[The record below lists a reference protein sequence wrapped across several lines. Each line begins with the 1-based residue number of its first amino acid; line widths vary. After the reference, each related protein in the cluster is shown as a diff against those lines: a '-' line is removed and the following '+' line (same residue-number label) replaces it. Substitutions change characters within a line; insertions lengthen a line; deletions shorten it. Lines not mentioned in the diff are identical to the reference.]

1 MQKHKDFKPLFEA
14 YTVGVRL
21 ALTGNVISGLGMI
34 SRQFA
39 KTHADA
45 KGLQRQLDKIK
56 LTMMGGGVLFG
67 LGAFGFSMIGKAVKP
82 ASEYA
87 HQLAQM
93 RIAGMKN
100 LEIAQATAKA
110 WKIAAE
116 VPTASAAENL
126 AAIRELRMVFG
137 NTGHAIE
144 NVATIQKIQAV
155 LSNVMG
161 GNAGDQAYSLAKA
174 LEMKGAVRNPAEF
187 NVQADL
193 ITKAIIAGGGKIQ
206 AGDFLSAF
214 KYGRAA
220 TQGWSDQFAYTILPT
235 LIQEMKSSGGNG
247 GTGGPGNA
255 LMSAYA
261 AVVGGTVPQKAL
273 KEWQSLGLL
282 DPSKVV
288 WNRVGTAKGLRP
300 GGIAGSD
307 LFQQNPFAWAQTVL
321 LPAMLKKGITD
332 EKNQR
337 QVLQYLF
344 PNRTAGFVMQQMTL
358 QGWKFTR
365 DQKLIGQAKGL
376 AGYNE
381 LLKTDPQM
389 AAMALHKQWQNLLAT
404 IGYQIM
410 PTLIKATLWLID
422 ALRKLTAWAQRHP
435 TTVKVLT
442 WAFIGLSSALMFGGT
457 VLLLKGA
464 FMGLELV
471 LGKSVVAA
479 AVGAARSLTG
489 LAGILGIIGAYYWDK
504 PPATKGKWGAFWNDG
519 HFIEKRLG
527 LYSGPRDS
535 WDDEWEGKKGGSPY
549 VPQKSNMAG
558 YVVNLHMDGKKVGE
572 GVLGHINRAMGL
584 NNNSASFFDP
594 NIHVLPVAAGSN

>member
-1 MQKHKDFKPLFEA
+1 MFEA

-34 SRQFA
+34 SRQFV
-39 KTHADA
+39 KTNADA
-45 KGLQRQLDKIK
+45 KSLQRHLDKIK
-56 LTMMGGGVLFG
+56 LTMMAGGVLFG
-67 LGAFGFSMIGKAVKP
+67 AGAFGFSLIGKAVKP

-110 WKIAAE
+110 WKIGAE
-116 VPTASAAENL
+116 VPTATAAENL

-161 GNAGDQAYSLAKA
+161 GGGGDQAYSLAKA
-174 LEMKGAVRNPAEF
+174 LEMKGAVRNPHEF

-235 LIQEMKSSGGNG
+235 LIQEMKSAGGGG

-255 LMSAYA
+255 LMSAYS

-282 DPSKVV
+282 DASKVV
-288 WNRVGTAKGLRP
+288 WNRVGSAKGLRP
-300 GGIAGSD
+300 GAIKGSD
-307 LFQQNPFAWAQTVL
+307 LFQQNPFAWAQNIL

-365 DQKLIGQAKGL
+365 DQKLIGQAQGL

-389 AAMALHKQWQNLLAT
+389 AALALHKQWQNMLAT

-410 PTLIKATLWLID
+410 PTLVKSTLYLVD
-422 ALRKLTAWAQRHP
+422 TLRAWTAWAQRHP
-435 TTVKVLT
+435 ATVKILT

-464 FMGLELV
+464 FEGLALVIGGGKTAGSLISSIAVATGGLSRLASV
-471 LGKSVVAA
+471 LGVVG
-479 AVGAARSLTG
+479 VGAYL
-489 LAGILGIIGAYYWDK
+489 WDK
-504 PPATKGKWGAFWNDG
+504 SPSSTGKWGAFWNDG
-519 HFIEKRLG
+519 HFVEKRLG
-527 LYSGPRDS
+527 LYSGPRDK
-535 WDDEWEGKKGGSPY
+535 WDDEWEGKKAGSPY
-549 VPQKSNMAG
+549 VPSKSNMSG

-572 GVLGHINRAMGL
+572 GVLGHINKAMGL

-594 NIHVLPVAAGSN
+594 NIHVLPVGAGAY